1 MFKIETGGSIY
12 FYTTTSSNIII
23 KQKVGI
29 RVNIR
34 FQLTT
39 SKEKF

>member
-12 FYTTTSSNIII
+12 FYTTTGSNIII

-34 FQLTT
+34 FQLT